1 VDESRDAEVNA
12 AVFVDGSADR
22 GIGRVA
28 GGDDPVEQQL
38 VGGQGARRPRWIE
51 RRPRAVKVRLLEEEH
66 RALAVLAADQG
77 VSIPRLLVESAR
89 STDRGQSV
97 TQRRAAMME
106 MVAVRRLLAG
116 VANNINQIAK
126 AANTGQLDEVGERC
140 AREFAALRMLSDKI
154 AATVDEMAKR

>member
-1 VDESRDAEVNA
+1 MDKLGAAENVDPAGA
-12 AVFVDGSADR
+12 G
-22 GIGRVA
+22 A
-28 GGDDPVEQQL
+28 GGADGAEQVSAQL
-38 VGGQGARRPRWIE
+38 VGGEGARRPRWTA
-51 RRPRAVKVRLLEEEH
+51 RRPRVVTVRLLEEEH
-66 RALAVLAADQG
+66 RALALLAADQG

-89 STDRGQSV
+89 STDRGQSI

-126 AANTGQLDEVGERC
+126 AANTGQLDEVGVRC
-140 AREFAALRMLSDKI
+140 AHEFALLRTLSDKI

>member
-1 VDESRDAEVNA
+1 VDEPRTTPDPAGDAVDHA
-12 AVFVDGSADR
+12 DGGVDGSVEGAAVL
-22 GIGRVA
+22 IGGR
-28 GGDDPVEQQL
+28 
-38 VGGQGARRPRWIE
+38 GARRPRWTE
-51 RRPRAVKVRLLEEEH
+51 RRPRAVLVRLLEEEH
-66 RALAVLAADQG
+66 RALALLAADQG

-89 STDRGQSV
+89 ATDRGQSI

-126 AANTGQLDEVGERC
+126 AANTAQLDEVAQRC
-140 AREFAALRMLSDKI
+140 AREFAALRTLSDKI